1 MADDLVKR
9 LRDFDPHNMHEWEA
23 VDLAA
28 DRIEQLERDLKED
41 ALKQALAELG
51 DVVRCRCDEA
61 YRDRGLHDPQC
72 QCDSMD
78 AVRVVIARI
87 DWLERER
94 VLDAKLLADTQA
106 LLDKAEVVM
115 REAADRIQQLG
126 RERDAAIAAL
136 TAERDD
142 ARKEAGIQMRHLK
155 VLADKLAPA
164 EAERDALRERV
175 ARLEGALV
183 EHNDL
188 LRSALSIA
196 KREGVDGEIAST
208 NWDAYYNRVAV
219 VLKRHHQ
226 TANDAR
232 AALTD
237 GGKDG

>member
-1 MADDLVKR
+1 MVPGDTDEL
-9 LRDFDPHNMHEWEA
+9 DWEKS
-23 VDLAA
+23 VQN
-28 DRIEQLERDLKED
+28 ILKE
-41 ALKQALAELG
+41 LYQM
-51 DVVRCRCDEA
+51 RR
-61 YRDRGLHDPQC
+61 RG
-72 QCDSMD
+72 
-78 AVRVVIARI
+78 
-87 DWLERER
+87 
-94 VLDAKLLADTQA
+94 
-106 LLDKAEVVM
+106 
-115 REAADRIQQLG
+115 
-126 RERDAAIAAL
+126 AL
-136 TAERDD
+136 T
-142 ARKEAGIQMRHLK
+142 K
-155 VLADKLAPA
+155 A
-164 EAERDALRERV
+164 EAERDALRAQMAENRISEPHDPGDFVGDIYYGHPIKTTMGTHRWTGTEWVALPSEAEALAGLLAKARNEAAALRERV

>member
-1 MADDLVKR
+1 MSDWAAKVLEGVPRLHPWHNEDAYIKEAD
-9 LRDFDPHNMHEWEA
+9 A
-23 VDLAA
+23 LAA
-28 DRIEQLERDLKED
+28 
-41 ALKQALAELG
+41 
-51 DVVRCRCDEA
+51 
-61 YRDRGLHDPQC
+61 
-72 QCDSMD
+72 
-78 AVRVVIARI
+78 IARMGAG
-87 DWLERER
+87 DDMVERLLENDREIF
-94 VLDAKLLADTQA
+94 LPLLG
-106 LLDKAEVVM
+106 
-115 REAADRIQQLG
+115 EAA
-126 RERDAAIAAL
+126 AHIAAL
-136 TAERDD
+136 TAQNREMALD
-142 ARKEAGIQMRHLK
+142 
-155 VLADKLAPA
+155 VLASSGQAADAYAAQLAA
-164 EAERDALRERV
+164 EAERDALRAQMAENRISEPHDPGDFVGDIFYGHPVKTTMGTHRWTGTEWVALPSEAEALAGLLAGARKEAAALRERV